1 MAQMITNPDQFF
13 ADGCGRCTR
22 FQTEDCSA
30 RIWGDG
36 LALLRALC
44 LEAGLTETAK
54 WGHPCYMFAGRN
66 IAILG
71 AFRGDLRLTFFNA
84 ALLSDPQI
92 ALTRQGENTKHPD
105 CVRFTSAADIPRL
118 APVIRDLLE
127 QAKAHATAGT
137 LPPKDTSTVA
147 LPEELVAALDADPVL
162 AEAFHALTP
171 GRQKSHAL
179 AIGSAKAS
187 ATRAARVVKL
197 TPLIL
202 AGKGALDR

>member
-1 MAQMITNPDQFF
+1 MITNPKEFF
-13 ADGCGRCTR
+13 QDGCGRCNR
-22 FQTEDCSA
+22 FASDACSA
-30 RIWGDG
+30 RVWSAA
-36 LALLRALC
+36 LAALRALC
-44 LEAGLTETAK
+44 LEAGLVETAK
-54 WGHPCYMFAGRN
+54 WGHPCYMHAGRN

-71 AFRGDLRLTFFNA
+71 ASRGDVRLTFFNA
-84 ALLSDPQI
+84 SLLND
-92 ALTRQGENTKHPD
+92 AAGLLTRQGENTQTPD
-105 CVRFTSAADIPRL
+105 CVRFTDAADIARL
-118 APVIRDLLE
+118 TPALLDLIA
-127 QAKAHATAGT
+127 QAKAHAEAETK
-137 LPPKDTSTVA
+137 PPKIETVVV
-147 LPEELVAALDADPVL
+147 LPDELVSALDADPHL